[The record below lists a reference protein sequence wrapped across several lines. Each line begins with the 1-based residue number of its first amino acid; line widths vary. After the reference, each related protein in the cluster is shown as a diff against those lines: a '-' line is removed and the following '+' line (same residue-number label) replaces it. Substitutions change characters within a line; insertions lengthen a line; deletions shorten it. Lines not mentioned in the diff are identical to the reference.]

1 MTWLSSLQKAI
12 ALNNDCV
19 LLTVIETKGSTPCS
33 VGDKIV
39 YSNKQLTFGSIGGGN
54 LEYQALTLAQDL
66 LGKDTNSTQ
75 LEKYPLGATLGQCC
89 GGYVKVMFES
99 FINNSNKLKKKNSWL
114 ETVSDLIE
122 KQQDFVVATIIDN
135 QTDKGNSGK
144 KFVYTA
150 NQDIFPSSDSA
161 LNSKI
166 SDGAYNLLS
175 KNNSPTIVQYQS
187 ASESFVEVCYEKVN
201 NTGLQPVAIFGAGH
215 ISRALMPIL
224 IKLPIRIY
232 WIDDRDE
239 QFEQYQGDTSQIN
252 IVCDDFI
259 SGLNDI
265 PDKTYCLVITY
276 SHQMDFDICEKIISR
291 NNFSY
296 LGMIGSSIKGNKFR
310 DRLLQKGHPKE
321 TVDKFICPIGAK
333 QKFLKSPTA
342 IAVTI
347 AMDLL
352 NFLEDKK
359 QTMAV

>member
-1 MTWLSSLQKAI
+1 MTWLSSFKKAI
-12 ALNNDCV
+12 ALNNGCV

-33 VGDKIV
+33 VGDKIIF
-39 YSNKQLTFGSIGGGN
+39 SNKQLTFGSIGGGN
-54 LEYQALTLAQDL
+54 LEFQALTLAKDL
-66 LGKDTNSTQ
+66 LNKDTNATH

-99 FINNSNKLKKKNSWL
+99 FVNSSTQLKKKNSWL
-114 ETVSDLIE
+114 ETVSDLIG

-135 QTDKGNSGK
+135 QTDKRNSGK

-150 NQDIFPSSDSA
+150 NSDKSPSSND
-161 LNSKI
+161 LTSKI
-166 SDGAYNLLS
+166 SAGAYNLLS
-175 KNNSPTIVQYQS
+175 TNNSPTIAQYQNS
-187 ASESFVEVCYEKVN
+187 SESLIEVCYEKVN
-201 NTGLQPVAIFGAGH
+201 NTELQSVAIFGAGH

-224 IKLPIRIY
+224 TKLPIRIY
-232 WIDDRDE
+232 WIDDRAE

-252 IVCDDFI
+252 IICDDFI
-259 SGLNDI
+259 SGLADL
-265 PDKTYCLVITY
+265 PEETYCLVITY
-276 SHQMDFDICEKIISR
+276 SHKMDFDICEKIISR
-291 NNFSY
+291 NSFTY
-296 LGMIGSSIKGNKFR
+296 LGMIGSRIKGNKFR
-310 DRLLQKGHPKE
+310 DRLLKKGYPKE

-359 QTMAV
+359 QSIAL

>member
-1 MTWLSSLQKAI
+1 MTWLSSFKKAI
-12 ALNNDCV
+12 ALNNGCV

-39 YSNKQLTFGSIGGGN
+39 YSNEQLTFGSIGGGN
-54 LEYQALTLAQDL
+54 LEFQALTFAKDL
-66 LGKDTNSTQ
+66 LGKDSNSTH

-99 FINNSNKLKKKNSWL
+99 FVNNGTQLKKKNSWL

-122 KQQDFVVATIIDN
+122 RQQDFVVATIIDN
-135 QTDKGNSGK
+135 QTDKRNSGK
-144 KFVYTA
+144 KIVYTA
-150 NQDIFPSSDSA
+150 NQETPPSSDGG
-161 LNSKI
+161 LNGKI
-166 SDGAYNLLS
+166 STGAYNLLS
-175 KNNSPTIVQYQS
+175 ANDSPTIAQYQS
-187 ASESFVEVCYEKVN
+187 TSESLIEVCYEKVS
-201 NTGLQPVAIFGAGH
+201 NTELHPVAIFGAGH

-224 IKLPIRIY
+224 TKLPIRIF
-232 WIDDRDE
+232 WIDDRAQ

-252 IVCDDFI
+252 IICDDFI
-259 SGLNDI
+259 SGLADL
-265 PDKTYCLVITY
+265 PDETYCLVITY

-291 NNFSY
+291 NSFTY
-296 LGMIGSSIKGNKFR
+296 LGMIGSRIKGNKFK
-310 DRLLQKGHPKE
+310 DRLLQKGYPKG

-352 NFLEDKK
+352 NFLENKK
-359 QTMAV
+359 QTMAL